1 MIEIF
6 NQEKRMENFS
16 RMKRFINSEESR
28 FNQTYRRNI
37 ITGLN
42 KLFYSYGDDEER
54 AEGSAAASPEENVAG
69 GVFGSFGKERSVVG
83 DGEFDPA
90 K

>member
-54 AEGSAAASPEENVAG
+54 AEEKPCIQTDGKSISAST
-69 GVFGSFGKERSVVG
+69 FH
-83 DGEFDPA
+83 
-90 K
+90 